1 MKRICSICARG
12 GSKGVINKNIRIL
25 MGKPLIAHTILQ
37 AKEANCFDCI
47 VVSSDSQDIL
57 NTSKEFGVD
66 YVVQR
71 PDEMASD
78 QAAKLPAIQHCVRT
92 IEETTHCEYDTIVDL
107 DATSP
112 LRIIDDIHK
121 SIEMLENN
129 LDTNNLITGTPSRRS
144 PYFNLVE
151 LNEKGFVRRSKNLDN
166 PIIRRQDS
174 PKCFDMNASIYLWKR
189 KAFYQAKTV
198 ITDETRLFVM
208 PEERSIDIDS
218 ELDFEIVKLL
228 MKNKELTS

>member
-57 NTSKEFGVD
+57 NISKEFGVD

-78 QAAKLPAIQHCVRT
+78 QAAKLPAIQHCIKK
-92 IEETTHCEYDTIVDL
+92 IEEITHCEYDTIVDL

-121 SIEMLENN
+121 SIEMLENS
-129 LDTNNLITGTPSRRS
+129 LDSNNLITGTPSRRS

-151 LNEKGFVRRSKNLDN
+151 LNQQGFVQRSK
-166 PIIRRQDS
+166 I
-174 PKCFDMNASIYLWKR
+174 
-189 KAFYQAKTV
+189 
-198 ITDETRLFVM
+198 
-208 PEERSIDIDS
+208 
-218 ELDFEIVKLL
+218 
-228 MKNKELTS
+228 